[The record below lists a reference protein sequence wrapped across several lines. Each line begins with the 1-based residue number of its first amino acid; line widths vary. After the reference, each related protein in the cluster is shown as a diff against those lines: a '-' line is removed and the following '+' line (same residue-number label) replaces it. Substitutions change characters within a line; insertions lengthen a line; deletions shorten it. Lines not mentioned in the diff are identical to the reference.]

1 MALPWSEC
9 WDFNPRELVK
19 TSELWDREGCDRAFQ
34 HSRFPDE
41 FPALMSRHMDILSRI
56 CHVSGHT
63 AVDHL
68 KHGRCD

>member
-1 MALPWSEC
+1 M
-9 WDFNPRELVK
+9 K
-19 TSELWDREGCDRAFQ
+19 TSELLDREGCDRAFQ

-41 FPALMSRHMDILSRI
+41 FPALMSRHMDMLSRI